1 MLYLGIFLMLAVMV
15 ALFCFSSLLIGI
27 RVTMI
32 IWVTAFVV
40 MGMFASGFYWMMGGT
55 L

>member
-1 MLYLGIFLMLAVMV
+1 MLYLGAFLMVAVMV

-40 MGMFASGFYWMMGGT
+40 MGMFASGFYLMMGGT